1 MTAIQPM
8 DGRAAATRE
17 APILSIRG
25 LGVSFLGARGRWNRV
40 VEGLSFD
47 IAAGETVALVGES
60 GSGKSVT
67 AMSVMRLLDPATSRI
82 EGQVTL
88 DGHAVLDL
96 DEAGMIR
103 HIRGQAA
110 AMIFQEPMTSLHPI
124 YRVGDQIIEALTSHR
139 PMPKA
144 QARAEAV
151 ALLERVRIP
160 NAAARIDDYPH
171 AFSGGMRQRV
181 MIAMALAS
189 RPQLLIADEPTTALD
204 VTVQGE
210 ILDLLKDLQAEYGM
224 AMLFITHDM
233 GVVAEMADRT
243 VVMYRGRA
251 IEQGAT
257 AEIFARPREAYTRAL
272 LASVPVLGSMRGEP
286 SPLRFPI
293 VDLQTGIAGPALP
306 LSGTPGR
313 DTPLLDVRG
322 LVTRF
327 DVRGGLF
334 NRRVARVHAVEDVS
348 FSIFPGETLSLVGES
363 GCGKSTTGKSIIRL
377 NDRSQGSV
385 RLGQEDLFSL
395 PPEALRR
402 RRRDIQMIPQDPL
415 ASMNPRM
422 TVGAALVEPFRE
434 HGLGTTAKGGA
445 KAAQLM
451 EQVGLSP
458 AMLDRYPH
466 EFSGGQRQ
474 RICIARALM
483 LDPRLIIADE
493 SVSALDVSVKAQVV
507 NLLLDIQDRT
517 GISYLFISHDIAVV
531 ERISHRIAVMYLG
544 EIVEIGPRNEILERP
559 QHPYTQR
566 LIGAVTVPDPARRHL
581 RRNQQIHE
589 LRTPVRPLDYLPP
602 ARRYAEVSP
611 GHLVSVDGTAS

>member
-1 MTAIQPM
+1 MTVTPE
-8 DGRAAATRE
+8 TP
-17 APILSIRG
+17 APILSIRD
-25 LGVSFLGARGRWNRV
+25 LSVSFLGARKSWNRV
-40 VEGLSFD
+40 IEGLSFD
-47 IAAGETVALVGES
+47 ISPGETVALVGES

-67 AMSVMRLLDPATSRI
+67 SLSVMGLLDPATSRI
-82 EGQVTL
+82 EGEISL
-88 DGHAVLDL
+88 AGHDVLKL

-124 YRVGDQIIEALTSHR
+124 YRVGDQITEALTSHH

-144 QARAEAV
+144 EARKQAI

-160 NAAARIDDYPH
+160 NAARRMDDYPH

-189 RPQLLIADEPTTALD
+189 RPKLLIADEPTTALD

-243 VVMYRGRA
+243 VVMLRGRSV
-251 IEQGAT
+251 EQGPT
-257 AEIFARPREAYTRAL
+257 AEIFATPREPYTKAL
-272 LASVPVLGSMRGEP
+272 LASVPVLGSMAGAP
-286 SPLRFPI
+286 APLRFPL
-293 VDLQTGIAGPALP
+293 VDMASGVAGAALP
-306 LSGTPGR
+306 LQSSPDMR
-313 DTPLLDVRG
+313 APILDVQD

-334 NRRVARVHAVEDVS
+334 NRRVAQVHAVENVS
-348 FSIFPGETLSLVGES
+348 FRIFPGETLSLVGES

-377 NDRSQGSV
+377 NNRSTGSV
-385 RLGQEDLFSL
+385 KMGGDELFAL
-395 PPEALRR
+395 RPEAMRLKRR
-402 RRRDIQMIPQDPL
+402 EIQMIPQDPL

-422 TVGAALVEPFRE
+422 TVGDALVEPFTE
-434 HGLGTTAKGGA
+434 HRMGTAAEGRA
-445 KAAQLM
+445 KAATLM
-451 EQVGLSP
+451 EQVGLTR
-458 AMLDRYPH
+458 AMLERYPH

-474 RICIARALM
+474 RVCIARALM
-483 LDPRLIIADE
+483 LDPKLIIADE

-507 NLLLDIQDRT
+507 NLLLDIQDRL
-517 GISYLFISHDIAVV
+517 GIAFLFISHDIAVV
-531 ERISHRIAVMYLG
+531 ERVSHRIAVMYMG
-544 EIVEIGPRNEILERP
+544 EIVEIGPRAEIMERP
-559 QHPYTQR
+559 RHAYTRQ

-581 RRNQQIHE
+581 RRNQQVKE
-589 LRTPVRPLDYLPP
+589 LKTPIRPLGFKPP
-602 ARRYAEVSP
+602 ERRYEEVSP
-611 GHLVSVDGTAS
+611 GHLVMIEA

>member
-1 MTAIQPM
+1 MKDLRDAET
-8 DGRAAATRE
+8 TV
-17 APILSIRG
+17 APILSIRD
-25 LGVSFLGARGRWNRV
+25 LSVSFLGARGSWTRV
-40 VEGLSFD
+40 IEGLSFD
-47 IAAGETVALVGES
+47 VAPGETVALVGES

-67 AMSVMRLLDPATSRI
+67 SLSVMGLLDPATSRL
-82 EGQVTL
+82 EGAISL
-88 DGHAVLDL
+88 GGHDVLQM
-96 DEAGMIR
+96 DEAAMIR

-139 PMPKA
+139 DLPKA
-144 QARAEAV
+144 EARNQAI

-160 NAAARIDDYPH
+160 NAARRMDDYPH

-189 RPQLLIADEPTTALD
+189 RPKLLIADEPTTALD

-243 VVMYRGRA
+243 VVMLRGRA
-251 IEQGAT
+251 VEQGPT
-257 AEIFARPREAYTRAL
+257 AEIFARPQQPYTKAL

-286 SPLRFPI
+286 APLRFPL
-293 VDLQTGIAGPALP
+293 VDMQTGLAGEALP
-306 LSGTPGR
+306 LQSSPDPAR
-313 DTPLLDVRG
+313 PILDVRD

-327 DVRGGLF
+327 DVRGGLL
-334 NRRVARVHAVEDVS
+334 NRRIARVHAVENVS
-348 FSIFPGETLSLVGES
+348 FRIFAGETLSLVGES

-377 NDRSQGSV
+377 NDRSTGSV
-385 RLGQEDLFSL
+385 TLAGDELFAL
-395 PPEALRR
+395 RPEALRQKR
-402 RRRDIQMIPQDPL
+402 REIQMIPQDPL

-422 TVGAALVEPFRE
+422 TVGDALVEPFTE
-434 HGLGTTAKGGA
+434 HRMGNAAQGRA
-445 KAAQLM
+445 KAATLM
-451 EQVGLSP
+451 EQVGLTR
-458 AMLDRYPH
+458 AMLERYPH

-474 RICIARALM
+474 RVCIARALM

-507 NLLLDIQDRT
+507 NLLLDIQDRL
-517 GISYLFISHDIAVV
+517 GIAFLFISHDIAVV
-531 ERISHRIAVMYLG
+531 ERVSHRIAVMYMG
-544 EIVEIGPRNEILERP
+544 EIVEIGPRADILERP
-559 QHPYTQR
+559 RHAYTRQ

-581 RRNQQIHE
+581 RRNQQIKE
-589 LRTPVRPLDYLPP
+589 LKTPIRPLDFKPP
-602 ARRYAEVSP
+602 ARRYEEVSP
-611 GHLVSVDGTAS
+611 GHLVMIES

>member
-1 MTAIQPM
+1 MTVTNETP
-8 DGRAAATRE
+8 
-17 APILSIRG
+17 APILSIRD
-25 LGVSFLGARGRWNRV
+25 LSVSFLGARKSWNRV
-40 VEGLSFD
+40 IEGLSFD
-47 IAAGETVALVGES
+47 ISPGETVALVGES

-67 AMSVMRLLDPATSRI
+67 SLSVMGLLDPATSRI
-82 EGQVTL
+82 EGEISL
-88 DGHAVLDL
+88 AGHDVLKL

-124 YRVGDQIIEALTSHR
+124 YRVGDQITEALTSHH

-144 QARAEAV
+144 EARKQAI

-160 NAAARIDDYPH
+160 NAARRMDDYPH

-189 RPQLLIADEPTTALD
+189 RPKLLIADEPTTALD

-243 VVMYRGRA
+243 VVMLRGRSV
-251 IEQGAT
+251 EQGPT
-257 AEIFARPREAYTRAL
+257 AEIFATPREPYTKAL
-272 LASVPVLGSMRGEP
+272 LASVPVLGSMTGAP
-286 SPLRFPI
+286 APLRFPL
-293 VDLQTGIAGPALP
+293 VDMASGVAGAALP
-306 LSGTPGR
+306 LQSSPDMR
-313 DTPLLDVRG
+313 APILDVQD

-334 NRRVARVHAVEDVS
+334 NRRVAQVHAVENVS
-348 FSIFPGETLSLVGES
+348 FRIFPGETLSLVGES

-377 NDRSQGSV
+377 NNRSTGSV
-385 RLGQEDLFSL
+385 KMGGDELFAL
-395 PPEALRR
+395 RPEAMRLKRR
-402 RRRDIQMIPQDPL
+402 EIQMIPQDPL

-422 TVGAALVEPFRE
+422 TVGDALVEPFTE
-434 HGLGTTAKGGA
+434 HRMGTAAEGRA
-445 KAAQLM
+445 KAATLM
-451 EQVGLSP
+451 EQVGLTR
-458 AMLDRYPH
+458 AMLERYPH

-474 RICIARALM
+474 RVCIARALM
-483 LDPRLIIADE
+483 LDPKLIIADE

-507 NLLLDIQDRT
+507 NLLLDIQDRL
-517 GISYLFISHDIAVV
+517 GIAFLFISHDIAVV
-531 ERISHRIAVMYLG
+531 ERVSHRIAVMYMG
-544 EIVEIGPRNEILERP
+544 EIVEIGPRAEIMERP
-559 QHPYTQR
+559 RHAYTRQ

-581 RRNQQIHE
+581 RRNQQVKE
-589 LRTPVRPLDYLPP
+589 LKTPIRPLGFKPP
-602 ARRYAEVSP
+602 ERRYEEVSP
-611 GHLVSVDGTAS
+611 GHLVMIEA

>member
-1 MTAIQPM
+1 MKDLQAVET
-8 DGRAAATRE
+8 TT
-17 APILSIRG
+17 APILSIRD
-25 LGVSFLGARGRWNRV
+25 LSVSFLGARNSWNRV
-40 VEGLSFD
+40 IEGLSFD
-47 IAAGETVALVGES
+47 VNPGETVALVGES

-67 AMSVMRLLDPATSRI
+67 SLSVMGLLDPTTSRL
-82 EGQVTL
+82 EGSIRL
-88 DGHAVLDL
+88 AGHDVLNL

-139 PMPKA
+139 AMPKA
-144 QARAEAV
+144 EARAQAI

-160 NAAARIDDYPH
+160 NAARRMEDYPH

-189 RPQLLIADEPTTALD
+189 RPKLLIADEPTTALD

-243 VVMYRGRA
+243 VVMLRGRWV
-251 IEQGAT
+251 EQGPT
-257 AEIFARPREAYTRAL
+257 AEIFARPSQPYTKAL
-272 LASVPVLGSMRGEP
+272 LASVPVLGSMKGEAA
-286 SPLRFPI
+286 PLRFPL
-293 VDLQTGIAGPALP
+293 VDMQTGEARPPAP
-306 LSGTPGR
+306 LQSSP
-313 DTPLLDVRG
+313 DLSAPILDVRH

-327 DVRGGLF
+327 DVHGGLF
-334 NRRVARVHAVEDVS
+334 NRRVARVHAVENVS

-363 GCGKSTTGKSIIRL
+363 GCGKSTTGRSIIRL
-377 NDRSQGSV
+377 NNRSTGSV
-385 RLGQEDLFSL
+385 IMSGDEVFALR
-395 PPEALRR
+395 PEAMRQKRR
-402 RRRDIQMIPQDPL
+402 EIQMIPQDPL

-422 TVGAALVEPFRE
+422 TVGDALVEPFLEHRMGRE
-434 HGLGTTAKGGA
+434 AEA
-445 KAAQLM
+445 RDKATRLI
-451 EQVGLSP
+451 EQVGLER

-474 RICIARALM
+474 RVCIARALM
-483 LDPRLIIADE
+483 LDPKLIIADE

-507 NLLLDIQDRT
+507 NLLMDIQDRF
-517 GISYLFISHDIAVV
+517 GIAFLFISHDIAVV
-531 ERISHRIAVMYLG
+531 ERVSHRIAVMYMG
-544 EIVEIGPRNEILERP
+544 EIVEIGPRAEIMERP
-559 QHPYTQR
+559 RHAYTRQ

-581 RRNQQIHE
+581 RRNQQINE
-589 LRTPVRPLDYLPP
+589 LKTPIRPLDFTPP
-602 ARRYAEVSP
+602 VRRYEQVAP
-611 GHLVSVDGTAS
+611 GHLVMVEN

>member
-1 MTAIQPM
+1 MNQMMMTKANGATEKPNPM
-8 DGRAAATRE
+8 
-17 APILSIRG
+17 LSIRN
-25 LGVSFLGARGRWNRV
+25 LTVSFMGTRGAWSPV
-40 VEGLSFD
+40 VQDLSFD
-47 IAAGETVALVGES
+47 VGMGETVALVGES

-67 AMSVMRLLDPATSRI
+67 SLSVMRLLDPATSRI
-82 EGQVTL
+82 EGQIIL
-88 DGHAVLDL
+88 DGKDVLSL

-103 HIRGQAA
+103 DIRGQTA

-124 YRVGDQIIEALTSHR
+124 YRVGAQITEALTTHR
-139 PMPKA
+139 QMTKA
-144 QARAEAV
+144 EARAEAI

-160 NAAARIDDYPH
+160 NAARRIDEYPH

-189 RPQLLIADEPTTALD
+189 RPKLLIADEPTTALD

-251 IEQGAT
+251 VEQGPT
-257 AEIFARPREAYTRAL
+257 ADLFAAPREAYTRAL
-272 LASVPVLGSMRGEP
+272 LASVSTLGSMTGEP
-286 SPLRFPI
+286 APLRFAQ
-293 VDLQTGIAGPALP
+293 VDMATGETLPAIALKRQPDM
-306 LSGTPGR
+306 TQ
-313 DTPLLDVRG
+313 PLLEVRN

-327 DVRGGLF
+327 DVRGGVF
-334 NRRVARVHAVEDVS
+334 NRAVARVHAVENVS
-348 FSIFPGETLSLVGES
+348 FAIHAGETLSLVGES

-377 NDRSQGSV
+377 SGAAQGSV
-385 RLGQEDLFSL
+385 RLGADELFTLS
-395 PPEALRR
+395 PEAMRR
-402 RRRDIQMIPQDPL
+402 KRREVQMIPQDPL

-422 TVGAALVEPFRE
+422 TVGDALVEPFVE
-434 HGLGTTAKGGA
+434 HRLGNATAARA

-458 AMLDRYPH
+458 AMLERYPH

-474 RICIARALM
+474 RVCIARALM
-483 LDPRLIIADE
+483 LDPKVIIADE

-507 NLLLDIQDRT
+507 NLLLDIQDRL
-517 GISYLFISHDIAVV
+517 GIAFLFISHDIAVV

-544 EIVEIGPRNEILERP
+544 ELVEIGPRAEVLERP

-566 LIGAVTVPDPARRHL
+566 LISAVTVPDPSRRHL
-581 RRNQQIHE
+581 RRNLRINE
-589 LRTPVRPLDYLPP
+589 LHTPIRALNFVPP
-602 ARRYAEVSP
+602 ERRYREVSP
-611 GHLVSVDGTAS
+611 GHLVRIDD

>member
-1 MTAIQPM
+1 MKDLRDAET
-8 DGRAAATRE
+8 TV
-17 APILSIRG
+17 APILSIRD
-25 LGVSFLGARGRWNRV
+25 LSVSFLGARGSWTRV
-40 VEGLSFD
+40 IEGLSFD
-47 IAAGETVALVGES
+47 VAPGETVALVGES

-67 AMSVMRLLDPATSRI
+67 SLSVMGLLDPATSRL
-82 EGQVTL
+82 EGAISL
-88 DGHAVLDL
+88 GGHDVLQM
-96 DEAGMIR
+96 DEAAMIR

-139 PMPKA
+139 DLPKA
-144 QARAEAV
+144 EARNQAI

-160 NAAARIDDYPH
+160 NAARRMDDYPH

-189 RPQLLIADEPTTALD
+189 RPKLLIADEPTTALD

-243 VVMYRGRA
+243 VVMLRGRA
-251 IEQGAT
+251 VEQGPT
-257 AEIFARPREAYTRAL
+257 AEIFARPQQPYTKAL

-286 SPLRFPI
+286 APLRFPL
-293 VDLQTGIAGPALP
+293 VDMQTGLAGEALP
-306 LSGTPGR
+306 LQSSPDPAR
-313 DTPLLDVRG
+313 PILDVRD

-327 DVRGGLF
+327 DVRGGLL
-334 NRRVARVHAVEDVS
+334 NRRIARVHAVENVS
-348 FSIFPGETLSLVGES
+348 FRIFAGETLSLVGES

-377 NDRSQGSV
+377 NDRSTGSV
-385 RLGQEDLFSL
+385 TLAGDELFAL
-395 PPEALRR
+395 RPEALRQKR
-402 RRRDIQMIPQDPL
+402 REIQMIPQDPL

-422 TVGAALVEPFRE
+422 TVGDALVEPFTE
-434 HGLGTTAKGGA
+434 HRMGSAAQGRA
-445 KAAQLM
+445 KAATLM
-451 EQVGLSP
+451 EQVGLTR
-458 AMLDRYPH
+458 AMLERYPH

-474 RICIARALM
+474 RVCIARALM

-507 NLLLDIQDRT
+507 NLLLDIQDRL
-517 GISYLFISHDIAVV
+517 GIAFLFISHDIAVV
-531 ERISHRIAVMYLG
+531 ERVSHRIAVMYMG
-544 EIVEIGPRNEILERP
+544 EIVEIGPRADILERP
-559 QHPYTQR
+559 RHAYTRQ

-581 RRNQQIHE
+581 RRNQQIKE
-589 LRTPVRPLDYLPP
+589 LKTPIRPLDFKPP
-602 ARRYAEVSP
+602 ARRYEEVSP
-611 GHLVSVDGTAS
+611 GHLVMIES